1 MENVKDIKARA
12 IEIYRYYLPDIST
25 KKNILCPFHDD
36 RKTKSFGLYGNAD
49 DLKFKCFGCGR
60 QGDSINFIQEKEGYT
75 DSGDAIKRA
84 KEILGLNSNS
94 YKRKAL
100 TLQQIKELKPDG
112 NYTFQRMHTYKAGN
126 PQYIKAI
133 YKDPEGN
140 KQARYFT
147 LIDSNKALYLPERK
161 SKPVLYNQD
170 LLAEKPNALVCY
182 VEGEKDCDT
191 LTGLGFLAV
200 TAGSATDFNSYMAH
214 HKAEHFKGRDV
225 VVFTDHDQAGY
236 ESVKRIAEALSP
248 IAKSVK
254 QVNLQKAWNETFK
267 DTGFDIPQGADIT
280 DFVELYRELFSDDVK
295 EVIHRL
301 INDAESIKI
310 EKKSLID
317 SLLKWNDILGLN
329 VQTEYLL
336 QNLIPKGSITLLF
349 GRGGIGKT
357 SLCMQIARAIASG
370 LSFDTL
376 QTIKTPVYYV
386 DFENPL
392 SVLKERAEKIGRSD
406 NLYVWHISNEPMPP
420 RLDSVQWELY
430 RQLPPGLLIFDT
442 LRASHLSDENNSKDS
457 AIINARLKE
466 LREQGFTILL
476 LAHTPKGNENIYKGN
491 TAWLDLSDH
500 VLGLEELKEENT
512 VEFGKD
518 NIYRLGTRIK
528 TRYEPHHIY
537 LKFNPDFK
545 GFEIAKDPDYEVIE
559 AIHEL
564 LEGKDELNTNQV
576 YELVKKEL
584 EIKNKVQ
591 VLKFLKKGEGKFWDT
606 EKRGRAVYY
615 RFKSLDLYIGE
626 TIKPMD
632 KNGLEISNQNT
643 NQDIDNTVK
652 FNSLNGIQ
660 TNEPIFI
667 DTEVEL

>member
-1 MENVKDIKARA
+1 M
-12 IEIYRYYLPDIST
+12 
-25 KKNILCPFHDD
+25 
-36 RKTKSFGLYGNAD
+36 
-49 DLKFKCFGCGR
+49 
-60 QGDSINFIQEKEGYT
+60 
-75 DSGDAIKRA
+75 
-84 KEILGLNSNS
+84 
-94 YKRKAL
+94 